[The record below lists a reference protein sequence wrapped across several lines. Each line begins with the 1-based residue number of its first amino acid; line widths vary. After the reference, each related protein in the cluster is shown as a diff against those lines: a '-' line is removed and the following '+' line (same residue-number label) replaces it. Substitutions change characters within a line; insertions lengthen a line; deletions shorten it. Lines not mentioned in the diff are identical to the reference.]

1 MQITDPI
8 ADMLTRLRNA
18 TMARHT
24 SAVMPSSKIKEAIAA
39 ILKSE
44 GFIQDFEVMTEGV
57 KKTLRVQFKYTTER
71 QSVLTGLKRI
81 SRPGRRVYSSR
92 DEIPLVLSG
101 MGIAIV
107 STPKGVMTGKDARRQ
122 GVGGEVL
129 AYVW

>member
-1 MQITDPI
+1 MQISDPI

-18 TMARHT
+18 TMARH
-24 SAVMPSSKIKEAIAA
+24 AFVAMPSSRMKEAIAV

-44 GFIQDFEVMTEGV
+44 GFVHDFEILTDGV
-57 KKTLRVQFKYTTER
+57 KKTLRVQLKYTPER
-71 QSVLTGLKRI
+71 QPVLTGLKRI
-81 SRPGRRVYSSR
+81 SRPGRRVYTGR

-129 AYVW
+129 AYIW

>member
-18 TMARHT
+18 VMARHST
-24 SAVMPSSKIKEAIAA
+24 VVMPSSKMKEAIAA

-44 GFIQDFEVMTEGV
+44 GFIQEFEVMQDGV
-57 KKTLRVQFKYTTER
+57 KKTLRIQLKYTTDR
-71 QSVLTGLKRI
+71 QSVVTGLKRI
-81 SRPGRRVYSSR
+81 SRPGRRVYAGR
-92 DEIPLVLSG
+92 DDIPLVLSG
-101 MGIAIV
+101 MGVAIM

>member
-18 TMARHT
+18 SMARH
-24 SAVMPSSKIKEAIAA
+24 SSVVMPSSKIKEAIAT

-44 GFIQDFEVMTEGV
+44 GFIQDFEVLQDGV
-57 KKTLRVQFKYTTER
+57 KKTLRLQLKYTTDR
-71 QSVLTGLKRI
+71 QSVVSGLKRI
-81 SRPGRRVYSSR
+81 SRPGRRVYAGH

-101 MGIAIV
+101 MGVAIM

>member
-18 TMARHT
+18 SLARHST
-24 SAVMPSSKIKEAIAA
+24 VVMPSSKMKEAIAA

-44 GFIQDFEVMTEGV
+44 GFIQDFEVMQDGI
-57 KKTLRVQFKYTTER
+57 KKTLRIQLKYTTDR
-71 QSVLTGLKRI
+71 QAVVSGLKRI
-81 SRPGRRVYSSR
+81 SRPGRRVYAGR

-101 MGIAIV
+101 MGVAIM

>member
-18 TMARHT
+18 SMARH
-24 SAVMPSSKIKEAIAA
+24 SSVVMPSSKIKEAIAT

-44 GFIQDFEVMTEGV
+44 GFIQDFEVLQDGV
-57 KKTLRVQFKYTTER
+57 KKTLRLQLKYTTDR
-71 QSVLTGLKRI
+71 QSVVSGLKRI
-81 SRPGRRVYSSR
+81 SRPGRRVYAGR

-101 MGIAIV
+101 MGVAIM

>member
-8 ADMLTRLRNA
+8 ADMLTRLRNGA
-18 TMARHT
+18 MARH
-24 SAVMPSSKIKEAIAA
+24 AFVVMPSSRMKESIAS

-44 GFIQDFEVMTEGV
+44 GFIQDFEILEDGSR
-57 KKTLRVQFKYTTER
+57 KSLRVQLRYTPER
-71 QSVLTGLKRI
+71 QPVLTGLKRI
-81 SRPGRRVYSSR
+81 SRPGRRVYSGR

-101 MGIAIV
+101 MGIAIM

-129 AYVW
+129 AFVW

>member
-1 MQITDPI
+1 MQISDPI

-18 TMARHT
+18 GMARHGYV
-24 SAVMPSSKIKEAIAA
+24 AMPSSKLKEAIAA

-44 GFIQDFEVMTEGV
+44 GFIADFEVLPDGV
-57 KKTLRVQFKYTTER
+57 KKTLRVQLKYTQER
-71 QSVLTGLKRI
+71 QPVLTGLKRI
-81 SRPGRRVYSSR
+81 SRPGRRVYTGR

-107 STPKGVMTGKDARRQ
+107 STPKGVMTGRDARRA

-129 AYVW
+129 AFVW